1 MGATN
6 IRSRLYYSGAWQH
19 ARSLERQ
26 EVKATWGVPDEG
38 SDALTP
44 AICTAEL
51 DNRTGAY
58 APDDTRSSLYGVIG
72 RNTPGR
78 VALLPGL
85 TSGEMSDTADAFGR
99 TSVDSWGSADSGE
112 VWSLV
117 GQGGTIGV
125 ADWQVAGGF
134 GTHSVPIAAAH
145 RRSQMQGIAVR
156 DVDIAV
162 TFKVAQATGA
172 RLEPANIIFRGTGVS
187 SYLMGRVEVG
197 LSNQVILTIY
207 ARDSTIIGQL
217 NAVPGLTHTGTGQ
230 PLRVRL
236 LAAGS
241 RIHMKVWIAAN
252 AEPDA
257 WQLVATDNTEPPV
270 TGWIGVR
277 SGREVG
283 NSNASPVVFSYDNWE
298 STTYV
303 PIADGAV
310 SSWLPDR
317 DTEWD
322 SEDPDRG
329 DSWTDIAITGPSQR
343 VNASKAVWS
352 ALRGAITAAAP
363 GAYWPL
369 EDGTTTTAP
378 GSGLSAAPPLVA
390 SSTVTFEP
398 PESLVIPGTA
408 GGANLGAGG
417 TLTGSTG
424 FAPGTPSEYEMEL
437 TVAWETLP
445 TIAGLHV
452 GFLMFT
458 RDATGQ
464 RYGIAIYDDSG
475 TSGNRYFA
483 RVGPSGVSVETG
495 LIVTA
500 GTPYTLRLTVQNNP
514 PFSDLTLYINDVPF
528 FGSPVATPGVPIT
541 VHVNEAWSG
550 FGAGGNPEHVSHVAV
565 WSAVRA
571 DGEAATA
578 ARGYPGETTA
588 ARFLRICAEH
598 GIPAAVYGSDALP
611 MGPQFPDT
619 VPNLLAEINRTEMG
633 LMYDGRGWNG
643 LELRTGAS
651 MRNQDAVMA
660 LTYGVDVAPPIRP
673 ATDDLGIT
681 NAVTAN
687 SRENTFAHAE
697 RATGPNNV
705 SDPIDDPQGIT
716 RVETQVDVN
725 PEDVDGLRDIAGWT
739 LMKGTWPGARYRN
752 VTIDLTKH
760 PELIVAAT
768 KLRPGDRI
776 TIDEL
781 DADQVELLVLGG
793 EHNLR
798 SYHHVLSL
806 SCAPAG
812 PYRAGQADTAG
823 FMRAGSSSS
832 TLAASFNAGVATSM
846 SVASTA
852 PNELWSTTSEP
863 YHIRVGGVVL
873 NVTTVTGASS
883 PQTFTVDAAPINGI
897 ERTIPAGS
905 SVDVENPIFAAP

>member
-1 MGATN
+1 
-6 IRSRLYYSGAWQH
+6 
-19 ARSLERQ
+19 
-26 EVKATWGVPDEG
+26 
-38 SDALTP
+38 
-44 AICTAEL
+44 
-51 DNRTGAY
+51 
-58 APDDTRSSLYGVIG
+58 
-72 RNTPGR
+72 
-78 VALLPGL
+78 
-85 TSGEMSDTADAFGR
+85 
-99 TSVDSWGSADSGE
+99 
-112 VWSLV
+112 
-117 GQGGTIGV
+117 
-125 ADWQVAGGF
+125 
-134 GTHSVPIAAAH
+134 
-145 RRSQMQGIAVR
+145 
-156 DVDIAV
+156 
-162 TFKVAQATGA
+162 
-172 RLEPANIIFRGTGVS
+172 
-187 SYLMGRVEVG
+187 
-197 LSNQVILTIY
+197 
-207 ARDSTIIGQL
+207 
-217 NAVPGLTHTGTGQ
+217 
-230 PLRVRL
+230 
-236 LAAGS
+236 
-241 RIHMKVWIAAN
+241 
-252 AEPDA
+252 
-257 WQLVATDNTEPPV
+257 
-270 TGWIGVR
+270 
-277 SGREVG
+277 
-283 NSNASPVVFSYDNWE
+283 
-298 STTYV
+298 
-303 PIADGAV
+303 
-310 SSWLPDR
+310 
-317 DTEWD
+317 
-322 SEDPDRG
+322 
-329 DSWTDIAITGPSQR
+329 
-343 VNASKAVWS
+343 
-352 ALRGAITAAAP
+352 
-363 GAYWPL
+363 
-369 EDGTTTTAP
+369 
-378 GSGLSAAPPLVA
+378 
-390 SSTVTFEP
+390 
-398 PESLVIPGTA
+398 
-408 GGANLGAGG
+408 
-417 TLTGSTG
+417 
-424 FAPGTPSEYEMEL
+424 
-437 TVAWETLP
+437 
-445 TIAGLHV
+445 
-452 GFLMFT
+452 
-458 RDATGQ
+458 
-464 RYGIAIYDDSG
+464 
-475 TSGNRYFA
+475 
-483 RVGPSGVSVETG
+483 
-495 LIVTA
+495 
-500 GTPYTLRLTVQNNP
+500 
-514 PFSDLTLYINDVPF
+514 
-528 FGSPVATPGVPIT
+528 
-541 VHVNEAWSG
+541 
-550 FGAGGNPEHVSHVAV
+550 
-565 WSAVRA
+565 VRA